1 MRALMQCFKNL
12 VNLTIESN
20 PINECR
26 YLRQFS
32 MYRFSNLRFFNK
44 SVINYEDQQK
54 AKQIFSNF
62 DNILNIPGQLVVKKK
77 DGSVPSQPKNV
88 TQLSKSMAESIL
100 NNGMLVKRAK
110 SEFDKV
116 WTELCQDFIS

>member
-1 MRALMQCFKNL
+1 
-12 VNLTIESN
+12 
-20 PINECR
+20 
-26 YLRQFS
+26 

-77 DGSVPSQPKNV
+77 DGSVSSQPKNV
-88 TQLSKSMAESIL
+88 TQLSKSIAESLL
-100 NNGMLVKRAK
+100 NHGMQVKRAK
-110 SEFDKV
+110 GEFDKI
-116 WTELCQDFIS
+116 WTDICQEFIA